1 MKYDVSLVF
10 SCWLSQYLCVLILVE
25 QYQQV
30 CGLGLHCC
38 IVRHKLACW
47 VRADMKSWRLSAAFH
62 CFVFRNRDSNF
73 TNKIFLYLS
82 NLCQGTQVKCGS
94 TACVINQGIMSVCS
108 DIFQLFLFLFLLV
121 NWEVPKPSLLQ
132 FRLNICFLFDP
143 RTPINSDMVELGQC
157 SCLGTWNLILKLK

>member
-1 MKYDVSLVF
+1 VYHLYPWHI
-10 SCWLSQYLCVLILVE
+10 CIILVE

-47 VRADMKSWRLSAAFH
+47 VRADMKSWWLSATCH

-108 DIFQLFLFLFLLV
+108 DILFLFLLV

-143 RTPINSDMVELGQC
+143 RTAINSDMVE
-157 SCLGTWNLILKLK
+157 TWSVLLFGDLKSDSQIEISLAN